1 MLRTELQGAAVIS
14 GWVYN
19 QKKKKLRQMQR
30 VFERQEENETFVGLV
45 LKQECF
51 QVANS
56 SLYQMRSTLNDND

>member
-19 QKKKKLRQMQR
+19 KKKNSRQMEK

-51 QVANS
+51 QMANS

>member
-19 QKKKKLRQMQR
+19 EKKNSRQMEK

-51 QVANS
+51 QMANS